1 MFCCNLELGI
11 NFSSDLFFKCCF
23 FLLDRVNVYKKCIIF
38 FILMDLVKE
47 RWIVCVRFG
56 LDCMFDYVVL
66 RNEINCVGF
75 FVDFLYLYLYFCIL
89 VI

>member
-1 MFCCNLELGI
+1 M
-11 NFSSDLFFKCCF
+11 DLF
-23 FLLDRVNVYKKCIIF
+23 
-38 FILMDLVKE
+38 KE

-75 FVDFLYLYLYFCIL
+75 FVDFLYLFLYFCIL